1 MKKLEKLIACAGG
14 REPADC
20 RLTGAKVFDVF
31 TGQFYE
37 EDLYLAGGV
46 ILGRAPRPARK
57 TLDLSGLYLLPGF
70 IEAHVHLESSYLNPQ
85 EFARLLISRG
95 TTTAVCDPHEIANV
109 LGLEGLEYLLCEGK
123 KTPLSLYFMVPSC
136 VPAAPFGT
144 PGAVLSAEEVGA
156 LLKRRAFLGL
166 GEVMNFPGVIEA
178 EKEVLEK
185 LKATRLF
192 EKIIDGHAPLLSG
205 QELEAYRLAGPASEH
220 EAVSLKE
227 AEEKLR
233 AGFHI
238 LIRRGTVAN
247 NLRALAPLIRP
258 ETFPFISLVS
268 DDVSAEE
275 LLKNGHLDRT
285 LREAVALGV
294 PPETA
299 IRLVTITPARYFGLR
314 DRGGIFPGARADL
327 VAVTDLKTFTVKL
340 VLAGGEVVA
349 RDGEA
354 VFPKRPPS
362 SPPPHPVLI
371 PEELDFSVPKA
382 PGKIRVIGIRPG
394 EIITE
399 HLLLEPKI
407 EKDCVV
413 ADPERD
419 LLKIVCLE
427 RHHGTGRLA
436 VGFVKGFGLKE
447 GALGSTVAHDSHQ
460 MLLVGVNDEDL
471 KRAAWRLK
479 ALGGGLVVVNR
490 GEVLAELPLP
500 VGGLLAEL
508 PAEEVAQRLA
518 ALKEAACR
526 LGGVLPDPFMTLSF
540 LALPVIPALKITDQG
555 LVDVN
560 RFELVPLFSEV

>member
-1 MKKLEKLIACAGG
+1 MKKLEKLIACACG
-14 REPADC
+14 REPADY
-20 RLTGAKVFDVF
+20 RLTGARIFDVF

-109 LGLEGLEYLLCEGK
+109 LGLEGLEYLLCEGQ

-156 LLKRRAFLGL
+156 FLKRRAFLGL
-166 GEVMNFPGVIEA
+166 GEVMNFPGVIKA

-185 LKATRLF
+185 LKAVRLF

-205 QELEAYRLAGPASEH
+205 RELEAYRLAGPASEH
-220 EAVSLKE
+220 EAVSLEE

-247 NLRALAPLIRP
+247 NLKALAPLIRP
-258 ETFPFISLVS
+258 ENFPFISLVS

-275 LLKNGHLDRT
+275 LLKKGHLNRI

-299 IRLVTITPARYFGLR
+299 IRLVTITPALYFGLR

-354 VFPKRPPS
+354 VFPKRSPS

-371 PEELDFSVPKA
+371 PEELDFSVSKA

-407 EKDCVV
+407 EKDGVV

-471 KRAAWRLK
+471 KQAARRLK
-479 ALGGGLVVVNR
+479 ELGGGLVVVNR

-500 VGGLLAEL
+500 IGGLLAEL

-518 ALKEAACR
+518 KLKEAACR
-526 LGGVLPDPFMTLSF
+526 LGGVLPNPFMSLSF